1 MNLKY
6 NLFSDAVHENIPVN
20 CTKLFDGHS
29 VAPWEAEGAF
39 IF

>member
-6 NLFSDAVHENIPVN
+6 KLILDAVHENIPVN